1 MKIKYSLIPFIPA
14 ALAMLFFKLMGLF
27 GVDGNGEF
35 MGMNGMRITY
45 TVIGIAVG
53 LFVLCVLMNLFDRKT
68 APVYPVKRNIPT
80 GILSM
85 LSGVGILAGSLSAA
99 AVAWADRANTENLLM
114 ILICAMLS
122 LPAGIAMM
130 VISRV
135 HLSGRSTISSISVLF
150 VFPSIWGCAELVNEF
165 LLATKASIA
174 ARDLTQFFCYIFI
187 SLFLFSNSMVVS
199 RIKGRNPVKGL
210 FIYGLPMVALCLTF
224 GAYELARQSVEGF
237 DTAAIYNAIMLIVL
251 ALYAFSFI
259 IEVFN
264 NTYTK
269 DELEIVDSIPVTDE
283 DDFSEVV
290 AVPVKGDY
298 DFNDTRRKKKHKD
311 SHRRHRTAPDPES
324 MIVPELD
331 QPVVISSD
339 KNRETPEI
347 DEDFDGAYDDL
358 VMSSSSDSHRE
369 KPDVDENFD
378 DAYKDLVM
386 SSSDSHREKPD
397 VDKNFD
403 DAYKDL
409 VMSRKSADDPAREL
423 TDDEKD
429 NLDDYVL
436 NTSSADYDDAPQ
448 VPQTMDDSPVFI
460 PELQFQKKNK
470 KKDKIA
476 RKSKKSKKEAQA
488 QEASNPN
495 VSFTDSEAGDS
506 GMYIPKPSVEK
517 KDNDFSGFGDF
528 VITDSDNDQDF
539 DEKPGYDGDS
549 SPFSDEAE
557 NTGRDIPIDYVDP
570 YELSGKKAAE
580 QREER
585 YRETRGE
592 VNRLLRELGNKK

>member
-237 DTAAIYNAIMLIVL
+237 DTAALYNAIMLIVL

-339 KNRETPEI
+339 KNRETPEV
-347 DEDFDGAYDDL
+347 DEDFD
-358 VMSSSSDSHRE
+358 
-369 KPDVDENFD
+369 
-378 DAYKDLVM
+378 DAYNDLVM

-397 VDKNFD
+397 VDKDFD
-403 DAYKDL
+403 DAYNDL

-436 NTSSADYDDAPQ
+436 NTSSADYDDAPK

-476 RKSKKSKKEAQA
+476 RKNKKSKKEAQA

-506 GMYIPKPSVEK
+506 GMYIPKPPVEK